1 MNAYCAGRSASSHG
15 EKHWNS
21 RCFRSRRPTRAEA
34 HSLRLPVTTSA
45 QCRCM
50 CVGGARRA
58 LTAPRTREVLSRAVY
73 SKRHDDGPTSNADR
87 HAGPRWKSSHPSGW
101 RIRSLEGDP
110 PGGDSGAVCGDAIRS
125 PSGDR
130 RVRRKAHVEGEGRR
144 TNALPEHAAGLTA
157 PARRRIPSGMLASGC
172 VRSLH
177 VRGPHDGIE
186 DEQRDA
192 RAQMHPLRASAQPR
206 TMASRVKA
214 GRHARRRIPR
224 GMLTFR
230 RCFSRARGPLPW
242 RHR

>member
-1 MNAYCAGRSASSHG
+1 MVAVSHAMNAYCAGRSASSHG

-50 CVGGARRA
+50 CVGGVRRA

-87 HAGPRWKSSHPSGW
+87 HVGPRWKSSHPSGW
-101 RIRSLEGDP
+101 RISRRRATRPEAKAEPSAATRYP
-110 PGGDSGAVCGDAIRS
+110 DSGERHAVRAKAGRQHLAAASLAGCSRPDAS
-125 PSGDR
+125 
-130 RVRRKAHVEGEGRR
+130 
-144 TNALPEHAAGLTA
+144 A
-157 PARRRIPSGMLASGC
+157 PHTRET
-172 VRSLH
+172 
-177 VRGPHDGIE
+177 PHDGIE
-186 DEQRDA
+186 A
-192 RAQMHPLRASAQPR
+192 LRGEG
-206 TMASRVKA
+206 T

-242 RHR
+242 RRR